1 MIYFDVKF
9 GFSGKKEKFKKWPP
23 VLCGPKA
30 MKFGFV
36 EEHRASFQAN
46 RLYDVVCVSARRL
59 PAFPS
64 RPASRRRRPDLVTL
78 AHIKQRSR
86 LSPGRYGR
94 PRMTEE

>member
-1 MIYFDVKF
+1 
-9 GFSGKKEKFKKWPP
+9 
-23 VLCGPKA
+23 

-46 RLYDVVCVSARRL
+46 RLYGVVCVKARGL
-59 PAFPS
+59 PAFRS

-86 LSPGRYGR
+86 LSLGRYGR
-94 PRMTEE
+94 PRMTEELNRSAWTSGTAVLAG

>member
-1 MIYFDVKF
+1 MIYFDAKF
-9 GFSGKKEKFKKWPP
+9 GFSGKKGKFKKWPP

-46 RLYDVVCVSARRL
+46 RLYDVVCVSARGL
-59 PAFPS
+59 PAFRS
-64 RPASRRRRPDLVTL
+64 RPASRRRRSDLVTL

-86 LSPGRYGR
+86 LSLGRYGR